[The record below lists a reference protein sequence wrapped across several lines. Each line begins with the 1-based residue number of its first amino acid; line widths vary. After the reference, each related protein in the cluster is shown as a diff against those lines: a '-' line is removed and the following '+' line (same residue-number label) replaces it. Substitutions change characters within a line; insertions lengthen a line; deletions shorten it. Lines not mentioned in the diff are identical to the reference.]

1 MEQPPLPEGI
11 PGPVTALALRPQAAT
26 LPTRAGP
33 FPDRGLWAQVIR
45 HARCADSSLHPDAWS
60 PVSSEPAKARQE
72 AAAAIAVCASCL
84 VRGQCLTLSLRHW
97 NIAQHDIIWAGLIA
111 ADRARLRRR
120 LPADHSHG
128 TGKTITRLL
137 LSMIAA
143 MPGSATVTVHAHDHR

>member
-1 MEQPPLPEGI
+1 MAQPARPEGI
-11 PGPVTALALRPQAAT
+11 PGPVPALPLRPQAAT

-45 HARCADSSLHPDAWS
+45 HARCADSSLHPDAWF
-60 PVSSEPAKARQE
+60 PVSIEPAKARQE

-97 NIAQHDIIWAGLIA
+97 DIAQHGIWGGLIA

-120 LPADHSHG
+120 LPADHSQRRETAAAQG
-128 TGKTITRLL
+128 EAAA
-137 LSMIAA
+137 LSRQVKA
-143 MPGSATVTVHAHDHR
+143 VTPSER